1 MNSRTTALKDIRPV
15 LSHILKQ
22 SSMTA
27 DESFQN
33 ETLRP
38 ILKFQNELLIAVFH
52 NYIEKHKGTFYDLDA
67 VRKMGYIEQSIQKDV
82 KLRNAL
88 KGMIIGQFTIEEY
101 EIYIK
106 NSSALNKRM
115 MGMVTERIK
124 DHVQLLE
131 KTVNT

>member
-1 MNSRTTALKDIRPV
+1 MNSRTIALKDIRPV
-15 LSHILKQ
+15 ISNILKQ

-33 ETLRP
+33 ATLRP

-82 KLRNAL
+82 KLRNTL
-88 KGMIIGQFTIEEY
+88 KGIIIGQFTIEEY

>member
-1 MNSRTTALKDIRPV
+1 MNSRTIALKDIRPV
-15 LSHILKQ
+15 ISNILKQ

-33 ETLRP
+33 ATLRP

-88 KGMIIGQFTIEEY
+88 KGIIIGQFTIEEY